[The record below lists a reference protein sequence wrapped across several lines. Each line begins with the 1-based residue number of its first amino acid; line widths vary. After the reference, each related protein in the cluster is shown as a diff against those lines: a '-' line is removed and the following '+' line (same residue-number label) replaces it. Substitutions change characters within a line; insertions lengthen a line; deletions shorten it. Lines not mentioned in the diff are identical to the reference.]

1 MLVNIEVGLA
11 VLCDRKARIFCYLTN
26 FNKNQNLKSCDA
38 RCVTAFWVL
47 LRLSTYNLKYLH
59 TPLLAIMTIPAS
71 SRSALLSALLL
82 ELIEI
87 LRDRK
92 GDTWAAIIRIAA
104 DKSATI
110 AVDDARIYVQVEGGQ
125 EMQITISEAKS
136 DAKSDVE
143 TDAVNDF
150 ESTGRALRNIM
161 FGKSTLEKSVASGKI
176 FIRASFGDLLK
187 IRSIVASVLA
197 DTEID
202 PRLLSLWTRFDQEWE
217 NLV

>member
-1 MLVNIEVGLA
+1 VAHDALA
-11 VLCDRKARIFCYLTN
+11 PQLFEFY
-26 FNKNQNLKSCDA
+26 F
-38 RCVTAFWVL
+38 L
-47 LRLSTYNLKYLH
+47 LRLSTYNLKHLH

-71 SRSALLSALLL
+71 SRSALLSALLQ

-92 GDTWAAIIRIAA
+92 GDTWDAIMRIAA
-104 DKSATI
+104 GKSATI

-136 DAKSDVE
+136 DAENDN
-143 TDAVNDF
+143 ANDF

-187 IRSIVASVLA
+187 IRSIVAAVLA
-197 DTEID
+197 DTEVD

-217 NLV
+217 KPV